1 MLSTGYVLQSG
12 DPDGKQVAF
21 HGHRLEHTT
30 FPRASS
36 IGTSTNVLHSMPA
49 DLFTYDRKSVHRLC
63 VSSFRSK
70 PQG

>member
-36 IGTSTNVLHSMPA
+36 KSTGTTVFRHAMPA
-49 DLFTYDRKSVHRLC
+49 DPLYYNRKSM
-63 VSSFRSK
+63 
-70 PQG
+70 